1 MRALEIYERIR
12 LLRKE
17 HLKLSQEKFG
27 EILGVNRSNI
37 NNIEGNRLVKPEQ
50 KEPLYK
56 LICKEFNVRY
66 EWLMTGE
73 GEMFNESQEDF
84 FDKLAEQYGLGIF
97 ARKIL
102 EFYGSLEDEQKRTLE
117 KFIYQAAMCVLEDNI
132 AKAQAGIAE
141 AAANAN
147 LPDMSSAAAIVF
159 HEAFPYVGIGNI
171 TDKELAQMTGEKT
184 GAVDKAM
191 AIYRAARSQ
200 DNAEHE
206 IIKDGKETIDKLSQI
221 PPVTDKEDF

>member
-1 MRALEIYERIR
+1 MEIYERIR

-17 HLKLSQEKFG
+17 YLKLSQEKFG

-73 GEMFNESQEDF
+73 GEMFDESQDEF
-84 FDKLAEQYGLGIF
+84 FDKLSARYGLGGY

-102 EFYGSLEDEQKRTLE
+102 ELYCSLEDEQKQLLE
-117 KFIYQAAMCVLEDNI
+117 SFIYEVSKTVLEDNI
-132 AKAQAGIAE
+132 SKARSGVNDAIATAKSPQLIGNVAKVFNESFPYIGVGNIPHYQQQ
-141 AAANAN
+141 
-147 LPDMSSAAAIVF
+147 SSAVDNT
-159 HEAFPYVGIGNI
+159 IG
-171 TDKELAQMTGEKT
+171 KY
-184 GAVDKAM
+184 
-191 AIYRAARSQ
+191 YRAARSN
-200 DNAEHE
+200 DNSEPE
-206 IIKDGKETIDKLSQI
+206 VKEDGDGTIDKMDKI
-221 PPVTDKEDF
+221 PPTTNKDEL

>member
-1 MRALEIYERIR
+1 VKTLEIFERIR
-12 LLRKE
+12 YLRKE
-17 HLKLSQEKFG
+17 KLKLSMDKFG
-27 EILGVNRSNI
+27 EALGVKRDVI
-37 NNIEGNRLVKPEQ
+37 NNIERNRLARPEQ

-56 LICKEFNVRY
+56 LICNEFNVRY

-73 GEMFNESQEDF
+73 GEMFNETQEEF

-102 EFYGSLEDEQKRTLE
+102 EFYGSLEDEQKRALE
-117 KFIYQAAMCVLEDNI
+117 KFIYQAATCVLEDNI
-132 AKAQAGIAE
+132 SQARCGIAD
-141 AAANAN
+141 AVANAKVPE
-147 LPDMSSAAAIVF
+147 LAGVTTHIID
-159 HEAFPYVGIGNI
+159 EAFPYVGIGNL
-171 TDKELAQMTGEKT
+171 TDAEKS

-191 AIYRAARSQ
+191 AIYRAADSEGHT
-200 DNAEHE
+200 EHE

>member
-1 MRALEIYERIR
+1 MEIYERIR

-73 GEMFNESQEDF
+73 GDMFNESQEDF
-84 FDKLAEQYGLGIF
+84 FDKLAEQYGLGVF

-132 AKAQAGIAE
+132 AQAQAGIAE
-141 AAANAN
+141 AVANAN
-147 LPDMSSAAAIVF
+147 LPDLSSTAAIVF

-171 TDKELAQMTGEKT
+171 TDEEFAQMTGEKT

-191 AIYRAARSQ
+191 AIYRVARSQ

-206 IIKDGKETIDKLSQI
+206 IIKDGKGTIDKLSQI
-221 PPVTDKEDF
+221 PPVTNKEDF

>member
-1 MRALEIYERIR
+1 MEIYERIR

-17 HLKLSQEKFG
+17 YLKLSQEKFG

-73 GEMFNESQEDF
+73 GEMFNETQEEF
-84 FDKLAEQYGLGIF
+84 FDKLAEQYGLGTY

-102 EFYGSLEDEQKRTLE
+102 DFYGSLEDEQKQILE

-132 AKAQAGIAE
+132 AQAQSGVVE

-147 LPDMSSAAAIVF
+147 NPDFLINATTAF
-159 HEAFPYVGIGNI
+159 HKAFPYVGVDNI
-171 TDKELAQMTGEKT
+171 TDEGLAEITGENV
-184 GAVDKAM
+184 GAVDKTM
-191 AIYRAARSQ
+191 KKHYLAAHSTT
-200 DNAEHE
+200 NKEHKIVE
-206 IIKDGKETIDKLSQI
+206 DDGSTIEKLNKI
-221 PPVTDKEDF
+221 PPVTKKEDF